1 MTFQQDV
8 QTTLNLLEEEIDYL
22 TKEVERNTVLGFHDE
37 ESQELVVLLES
48 LKQTHKFI
56 QRYKV

>member
-22 TKEVERNTVLGFHDE
+22 TKEVERNTGLGFHDE